1 LKIED
6 THKKVGRKPKESD
19 LITNDDL
26 KNLEDGITTNKEIAD
41 RHGIKRQ
48 TVDNKVHRKKLKL
61 SFQNKSADP
70 NISKESI
77 DSPQVL
83 TSPQTTEQV
92 EAQGGGV
99 SAVPI
104 DATPAL
110 KGMWQFVDTML
121 VMASTL
127 SKGSIEYDKLTDE
140 ELDRLAT
147 VCNQSPFM
155 RKLALQEGLS
165 GLIIVGTI
173 IGTFGSH
180 IKFKLKKR
188 HKKNDINCMCDD
200 CKKLRVLE
208 KKLKETTESE
218 VLKKEAINN
227 VPITAFK
234 EPKTIEK
241 RAEEI
246 KDTILDQN
254 KENDQYL
261 RNKLVDSNTFNATD
275 EYKLPD

>member
-6 THKKVGRKPKESD
+6 SPKKRGRKPKESD
-19 LITNDDL
+19 LITNEDL
-26 KNLEDGITTNKEIAD
+26 KNLDEGITTNKEIAD
-41 RHGIKRQ
+41 KHGIKRQ

-61 SFQNKSADP
+61 TFENKQADP
-70 NISKESI
+70 NISKESV

-83 TSPQTTEQV
+83 TSPQTTDQV
-92 EAQGGGV
+92 EGGV
-99 SAVPI
+99 SAIPV

-127 SKGSIEYDKLTDE
+127 SKGSIEYEKLKDE

-180 IKFKLKKR
+180 IKFNLKRR

-208 KKLKETTESE
+208 KKLKATTESE
-218 VLKKEAINN
+218 VLKEKAINN
-227 VPITAFK
+227 VPTTAFN

-241 RAEEI
+241 RAEQI
-246 KDTILDQN
+246 KEEILDQN

-261 RNKLVDSNTFNATD
+261 RNKVVGSDTFNATD
-275 EYKLPD
+275 EYKLPE